1 MIGVADSKNACPIHW
16 FEPWFFLLFGLF
28 HLHRVWGLVNR
39 AAYAAFWL
47 GVLEG
52 RGPFY
57 FALMGLLAVLY
68 VAGLWAFV
76 RHRRARAWW
85 RWIYV
90 LGGGYVLWDL
100 FAIAI
105 GLDIWQKLLY
115 SMFDTTLPCWNL
127 LWGGFVLL
135 GAAAFVLGL
144 ALLARR
150 HRGANCE

>member
-1 MIGVADSKNACPIHW
+1 MTKGAGTASIHW

-28 HLHRVWGLVNR
+28 HLHRVWGLLDR
-39 AAYAAFWL
+39 DAYSAFWL

-52 RGPFY
+52 QGALY
-57 FALMGLLAVLY
+57 FTLMGLLAALCL
-68 VAGLWAFV
+68 AGLWAFL
-76 RHRRARAWW
+76 RCRRERAWW

-100 FAIAI
+100 FAIAA
-105 GLDIWQKLLY
+105 GLDFWQDLLY
-115 SMFDTTLPCWNL
+115 SMFDTALPCWDL

-135 GAAAFVLGL
+135 GAGAFALGL

-150 HRGANCE
+150 RRDAR

>member
-1 MIGVADSKNACPIHW
+1 MTKGAGTASIHW

-28 HLHRVWGLVNR
+28 HLHRVWGLLDR
-39 AAYAAFWL
+39 DAYSAFWL

-52 RGPFY
+52 QGALY
-57 FALMGLLAVLY
+57 FTLMGLLAALCL
-68 VAGLWAFV
+68 AGLWAFA
-76 RHRRARAWW
+76 RHRRENTWW

-100 FAIAI
+100 FAIAA
-105 GLDIWQKLLY
+105 GLDFWEKLLY
-115 SMFDTTLPCWNL
+115 SMFDTALPCWDL

-135 GAAAFVLGL
+135 GAGAFVLGL

-150 HRGANCE
+150 RRDAR